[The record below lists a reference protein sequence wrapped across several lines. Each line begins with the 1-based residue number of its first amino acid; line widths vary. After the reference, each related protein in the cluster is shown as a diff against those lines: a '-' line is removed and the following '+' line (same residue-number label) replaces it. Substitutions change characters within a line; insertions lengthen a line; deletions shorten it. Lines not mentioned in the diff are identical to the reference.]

1 MKQPNFYLVVFSFF
15 LIITLYGCASN
26 EIGES
31 KDVAQET
38 IYQQYNVSYKEGDDI
53 ATVIARFRFAGED
66 GTTLVLNRP
75 GSVQFDGVALSVDS
89 SDFEGAF
96 YKKSLSAGRFFGNH
110 QFRFTDINKRKYDN
124 DFSFDLFSLA
134 NLPESAEKNQP
145 LRLQF
150 QPLILGPG
158 DYIELGTI
166 DTDSSFSVTFSAK
179 DTGEFITI
187 PLEELQRQKGEQL
200 IIAATLYRKFPLQQ
214 HTPEGGML
222 EMEYALKPVTI
233 KLK

>member
-1 MKQPNFYLVVFSFF
+1 LSLITFF
-15 LIITLYGCASN
+15 YGCASN

-38 IYQQYNVSYKEGDDI
+38 IYQQYNISYNEGEEN
-53 ATVIARFRFAGED
+53 ATVIARFRFAGDE
-66 GTTLVLNRP
+66 GTTLVLNQP
-75 GSVQFDGVALSVDS
+75 SSVQFDGVALSVDS

-96 YKKSLSAGRFFGNH
+96 YKKSLSAGSFFGNH
-110 QFRFTDINKRKYDN
+110 QFSFTDINKRKYDN
-124 DFSFDLFSLA
+124 DFSFDLFSLVDI
-134 NLPESAEKNQP
+134 PESADKNQP
-145 LRLQF
+145 LYIPF
-150 QPLILGPG
+150 KPLLLGPG

-166 DTDSSFSVTFSAK
+166 DTDSSFSVTYSAK
-179 DTGEFITI
+179 DTSGFITI

-200 IIAATLYRKFPLQQ
+200 IIAATLYRKYPLQQ

-233 KLK
+233 KLGCS